1 MVRHLFFK
9 RLELQRALER
19 AAPGEAQ
26 FGAKKFENFAPLFL
40 GRHACVMW
48 RRGKVFKSRH

>member
-26 FGAKKFENFAPLFL
+26 FGAKKFEN
-40 GRHACVMW
+40 
-48 RRGKVFKSRH
+48 